1 MKAVVLA
8 VALSSAC
15 TLGPGR
21 GFATLDA
28 VELDARFEPGAA
40 RDVDG
45 AVLTDLGY
53 LVELDSFELEI
64 DRFELQTL
72 ADSGESLR
80 FDEANPP
87 QGYDLC
93 HGGHCHAEDGSLVPY
108 EEIEAELAGGV
119 AAFSTLATLPVERV
133 VDLREGEGLRLSR
146 VEPSRELPEG
156 HVRRAALHFT
166 RVTLSGRVSEGGL
179 ETPLPLTVSLNVDAR
194 TTGALDLPID
204 RDAPGRFLLQAELA
218 FDGTLLD
225 GIDFVN
231 TAESV
236 DIDDPDDERAARLI
250 DALTDTAFELTIV
263 ESENE

>member
-1 MKAVVLA
+1 MKAALLA

-15 TLGPGR
+15 ALEPGH

-28 VELDARFEPGAA
+28 VELDARFEPGVA
-40 RDVDG
+40 RDIDG
-45 AVLTDLGY
+45 AVLTDRGY
-53 LVELDSFELEI
+53 VVELDTFELEI

-72 ADSGESLR
+72 TDSGEPAR

-87 QGYDLC
+87 EGYDLC

-119 AAFSTLATLPVERV
+119 AAFGTLATLPVERV
-133 VDLREGEGLRLSR
+133 VDLREGEELTLAR

-166 RVTLSGRVSEGGL
+166 RVALSGSVSEGGL
-179 ETPLPLTVSLNVDAR
+179 QNSLPFTVSLNVDAR
-194 TTGALDLPID
+194 ATGALDMPID

-225 GIDFVN
+225 GIDFVD

-250 DALTDTAFELTIV
+250 DALTDTALALTIV
-263 ESENE
+263 ENENE